1 MTPAIPATTEVTAAI
16 EAQQAR
22 ILADLTELVSY
33 NSVHAE
39 PGCEQANAAAAAWV
53 VRSLEEVGLTV
64 ETHLTADGS
73 TAVIG
78 RREAHEGLPTVLLYS
93 HYDVVPAGD
102 PATWTADPFTLTER
116 DGRWYGR
123 GTADCKGNI
132 VMHLAALRALE
143 ELGDPGVGITVV
155 IEGSE
160 ECGGEGLDGLI
171 GEHPEL
177 FTADAIII
185 ADTGNVA
192 EGVPTLTTSLRGG
205 AQVRVTVNTLKSAVH
220 SGGFGGPAPDAVAAL
235 IRILDSLRDESGRV
249 AIRGTD
255 NTATWDGIAYDAEAF
270 RADAGVLEGVEII
283 GDGTDIADQLWARPA
298 VTVTGFTS
306 TPVSEAVNAIPAT
319 ATAQLNLRTPYGA
332 SGSAT
337 AEALR
342 NHLIDAAPWGAQ
354 VDVEILEVNE
364 PFATDTS
371 GPAAQALADALSK
384 AFGDKETA
392 YCGSG
397 GSIPLTTALQ
407 QAVPG
412 AEIALFGV
420 EEPLCTIHSAD
431 ESVSPEEL
439 KRCAVAETLFLLSY
453 TR

>member
-1 MTPAIPATTEVTAAI
+1 MTPEIPTTAAVTAAI

-22 ILADLTELVSY
+22 ILADLTELVSF
-33 NSVHAE
+33 NSVHGE
-39 PGCEQANAAAAAWV
+39 PDCKQANADAAAWV
-53 VRSLEEVGLTV
+53 VHALEDVGLTV
-64 ETHLTADGS
+64 EPHPTTDGS

-78 RREAHEGLPTVLLYS
+78 RREAHDGRPTVLLYS
-93 HYDVVPAGD
+93 HYDVVPAGS
-102 PATWTADPFTLTER
+102 PAAWTSDPFTLTER

-123 GTADCKGNI
+123 GTADCKGNL
-132 VMHLAALRALE
+132 VMHLATLRALR
-143 ELGDPGVGITVV
+143 ELGDPGIGIIVV

-160 ECGGEGLDGLI
+160 EKGGEGLDALI
-171 GEHPEL
+171 SERPEL

-205 AQVRVTVNTLKSAVH
+205 AQLRVTVRTLRSAVH
-220 SGGFGGPAPDAVAAL
+220 SGGFGGPAPDAVSAL

-249 AIRGTD
+249 AIRATD
-255 NTATWDGIAYDAEAF
+255 NTATWNGIAYDPDAF
-270 RADAGVLEGVEII
+270 RADAGILDGVEII

-306 TPVSEAVNAIPAT
+306 TPVAEAMNAIPAT
-319 ATAQLNLRTPYGA
+319 ASAQLNLRTPYGA
-332 SGSAT
+332 SGTGT

-342 NHLIDAAPWGAQ
+342 RHLLDAAPWGAQ

-420 EEPLCTIHSAD
+420 EEPLCTIHSAN

-439 KRCAVAETLFLLSY
+439 KRCAVAETLFLFNY
-453 TR
+453 TA